1 VSRLKRS
8 QESGETPL
16 VGGSLRA
23 AALGGIRWYAV
34 VRVFAETSALATSV
48 ALARLVTPGEFG
60 SATIALAVF
69 ALTGGVL
76 GIGLTAPLVQHKET
90 APEALQA
97 ASFVAMVAAMAFVV
111 ALVLLAPLITRP
123 LFGDETTSLIRLSAL
138 ALPFSALSVVPTAK
152 LQRRLDFR
160 RLSTFDLTSQLCGAA
175 VSVGTALAGVGAKA
189 IIFGMITMLAMQAV
203 LASVSA
209 PPARP
214 VPHRGMMRRLLGFG
228 ASAGTAS
235 VIYTAYQNID
245 YMIIG
250 ARLGQVEL
258 GYYWR
263 AFTLGVEYQGK
274 VSRIMLQL
282 AFPIY
287 SRMDDLDAVR
297 RMRARIVRVHASVLF
312 PLLMLLA
319 ATAPLLIPLLYGDRW
334 SPAVVPTQILAFGG
348 LAAVVGTGG
357 GPLMLAVGKP
367 RWLLVINL
375 VALSFFS
382 VVVYFAAPLGVVWVA
397 LSVAAY
403 QVSITLAVQVLLER
417 LIQVPVRALIHDVGP
432 AFLSSAALLAVA
444 VPLTKLLAAIG
455 VPTVLVL
462 IAVAVIGLGL
472 YAAMM
477 RTLFRAAWDDLM
489 LVCATVIPRM
499 PTRQCAPA
507 GSTPRPS
514 GTSAERSAQGALPD
528 DGRPMAVV
536 EPGVEAERP

>member
-1 VSRLKRS
+1 MQRFKRS
-8 QESGETPL
+8 QQPDVTPL
-16 VGGSLRA
+16 VEGSIRA

-34 VRVFAETSALATSV
+34 VRVFAETAALATSV
-48 ALARLVTPGEFG
+48 VLARLVTPGQFG
-60 SATIALAVF
+60 AAAISLAVF

-76 GIGLTAPLVQHKET
+76 GLGLAAPLVQRKEAT
-90 APEALQA
+90 REALQA
-97 ASFVAMVAAMAFVV
+97 TSFLAVVAAI
-111 ALVLLAPLITRP
+111 ALVVVLVLVAPFITRP
-123 LFGDETTSLIRLSAL
+123 LFGNEATSLVQLSAL
-138 ALPFSALSVVPTAK
+138 ALPFSALSVVPTAE

-160 RLSTFDLTSQLCGAA
+160 RLSAFDLSSQLGGAL
-175 VSVGTALAGVGAKA
+175 VSVAAALAGVGGKA
-189 IIFGMITMLAMQAV
+189 IIFGMITMQAVQAV
-203 LASVSA
+203 LAAASA

-214 VPHRGMMRRLLGFG
+214 VPHRGMMRDLLGFG

-235 VIYTAYQNID
+235 VVYTAYQNID

-250 ARLGQVEL
+250 ARLGPVEL

-287 SRMDDLDAVR
+287 SRMGDLDAVR

-319 ATAPLLIPLLYGDRW
+319 ATAPLLIPFLYGDRW
-334 SPAVVPTQILAFGG
+334 TAAVVPTQILAFGG

-367 RWLLVINL
+367 RWLLIINL

-403 QVSITLAVQVLLER
+403 QVTITLAVQILLER

-432 AFLSSAALLAVA
+432 ALLSSAMLFAVA
-444 VPLTKLLAAIG
+444 FPLTKLLSAAG
-455 VPTVLVL
+455 VPTLLTVDH
-462 IAVAVIGLGL
+462 GS
-472 YAAMM
+472 
-477 RTLFRAAWDDLM
+477 RRRA
-489 LVCATVIPRM
+489 
-499 PTRQCAPA
+499 
-507 GSTPRPS
+507 
-514 GTSAERSAQGALPD
+514 
-528 DGRPMAVV
+528 
-536 EPGVEAERP
+536 